1 MGSTRLGQLQ
11 RQHGAPCL
19 RRGQGGRRGPA
30 GAGGREAARGRR
42 GDGERS
48 LRTGR
53 QRSPPLS
60 LRSRAA
66 TDSHERPGHRPGTEP
81 ALPQRREEVP
91 LTGARAPEFV
101 GAAGVNGS
109 VRGSRQAQKG
119 ERAASR
125 GREQSEPL
133 AFPNRLARGG
143 NLSVVF
149 PTARGCWGGG
159 TQREPRAAAPR
170 CAGRGPSLP
179 EGPAD
184 GDARSCRL
192 QENEERA
199 AASHHDLNVT
209 GQLT

>member
-11 RQHGAPCL
+11 RQHGALCL

-30 GAGGREAARGRR
+30 GAGGREAARGHR

-60 LRSRAA
+60 LRCRAA
-66 TDSHERPGHRPGTEP
+66 TDSHEWPGHRPGTEP

-159 TQREPRAAAPR
+159 
-170 CAGRGPSLP
+170 PSLP

>member
-1 MGSTRLGQLQ
+1 M
-11 RQHGAPCL
+11 L
-19 RRGQGGRRGPA
+19 RC
-30 GAGGREAARGRR
+30 
-42 GDGERS
+42 
-48 LRTGR
+48 
-53 QRSPPLS
+53 
-60 LRSRAA
+60 RAA

-91 LTGARAPEFV
+91 LTGARAPEFA

-159 TQREPRAAAPR
+159 MQREPLAA
-170 CAGRGPSLP
+170 
-179 EGPAD
+179 GPASPRD
-184 GDARSCRL
+184 LLTGTLVHADCRRMKS
-192 QENEERA
+192 E
-199 AASHHDLNVT
+199 
-209 GQLT
+209 QLRRTTI

>member
-60 LRSRAA
+60 LRCRAA
-66 TDSHERPGHRPGTEP
+66 GPPAGTEP

-159 TQREPRAAAPR
+159 
-170 CAGRGPSLP
+170 PSLP

-199 AASHHDLNVT
+199 AALHHDLNVT

>member
-30 GAGGREAARGRR
+30 GAGGHEAARGRR

-60 LRSRAA
+60 LRCRAA

-91 LTGARAPEFV
+91 LTGARAPEFA

-159 TQREPRAAAPR
+159 MQREPLAA
-170 CAGRGPSLP
+170 
-179 EGPAD
+179 GPASPRD
-184 GDARSCRL
+184 LLTGTLVHADCRRMKS
-192 QENEERA
+192 E
-199 AASHHDLNVT
+199 
-209 GQLT
+209 QLRRTTI